1 MQSSVTA
8 YREQLQQATRLHQ
21 ARHLLREARGRA
33 AARAGAP
40 TDAAHTTHDGH
51 TALTSA
57 SHAAHA
63 AHAGHTVQEGMEA
76 TRTAPVSGW
85 PGFDQVHFDQVYTDV
100 AGGKF
105 AVALGLLDRYW
116 LLGARDK
123 DYGGGLIVAKLYAAL
138 VPLTMEAMLRA
149 LADVRTRLDEVL
161 TGGHRL
167 RDLLLAAAHG
177 LDRDRLAYA
186 LTILAKGA
194 AFVNHETQP
203 SYIAQHYEDLRGAQA
218 YLVSMGQHPV
228 GVDPLDPHDY
238 TYADWLAGQNDA
250 YANAVYAGIA
260 DAVSAVGYDPVLY
273 GAWWT
278 NVIGLAV
285 AGAGCLIPELA
296 APLVISATAVGIAL
310 QGASTMP
317 SLSGPQ
323 MDFAQRVAANVGS
336 EADHNART
344 SWLSIFNRI
353 RDVVH
358 TQHQV
363 AVRNHWGHYQLEAN
377 LLQHF
382 WQPQFVLVG
391 GNGFVDLNFQ
401 AVQAKTARD
410 LLLQGAVDKKGV
422 GGHLVY
428 EYTATNVFRGG
439 SFDEMDAAYNNPA
452 AWRYTPDR
460 VVLAVAPQLVGVFGQ
475 YVPLPIS
482 SGDVTAPATIIVTTQ
497 TSNGTPFRIFLHVD
511 YQDNVTGLSPRP
523 IYWWDG
529 QGVRPLEMSEREW
542 GQLLKDTAWLATGGA
557 SYGTRPQV
565 PVSAVA
571 QEEGGV
577 L

>member
-1 MQSSVTA
+1 MEGARA
-8 YREQLQQATRLHQ
+8 YVSGVIVARLH
-21 ARHLLREARGRA
+21 ATL
-33 AARAGAP
+33 AP
-40 TDAAHTTHDGH
+40 LPMDRMLHTLEPVRPRLAE
-51 TALTSA
+51 ALTA
-57 SHAAHA
+57 
-63 AHAGHTVQEGMEA
+63 
-76 TRTAPVSGW
+76 
-85 PGFDQVHFDQVYTDV
+85 
-100 AGGKF
+100 
-105 AVALGLLDRYW
+105 
-116 LLGARDK
+116 
-123 DYGGGLIVAKLYAAL
+123 
-138 VPLTMEAMLRA
+138 
-149 LADVRTRLDEVL
+149 
-161 TGGHRL
+161 GHRL

-177 LDRDRLAYA
+177 LDHDRLVYA

-194 AFVNHETQP
+194 EVVTHETQP
-203 SYIAQHYEDLRGAQA
+203 SYIANHFEDLHGAQA
-218 YLVSMGQHPV
+218 YLKSHGAQ
-228 GVDPLDPHDY
+228 GVVADEPLDPHEH
-238 TYADWLAGQNDA
+238 TYADWLAQLNTS
-250 YANAVYAGIA
+250 YSQFVEQGIA
-260 DAVSAVGYDPVLY
+260 NAVSAVGYDPVLY

-310 QGASTMP
+310 QSASTMP

-336 EADHNART
+336 EADHNAQT
-344 SWLSIFNRI
+344 SWLHILNRI

-358 TQHQV
+358 TQHQL
-363 AVRNHWGHYQLEAN
+363 AVRNHWGHYQLQAN
-377 LLQHF
+377 LLLQF

-391 GNGFVDLNFQ
+391 GNGLVTFDLP
-401 AVQAKTARD
+401 AIQAKTARD

-439 SFDEMDAAYNNPA
+439 SFDEMDSAYNNPA

-460 VVLAVAPQLVGVFGQ
+460 VVLAVAPQLVGAFGQ
-475 YVPLPIS
+475 YVHLPIS

-523 IYWWDG
+523 TYWWDG

-557 SYGTRPQV
+557 SDGTRPRV